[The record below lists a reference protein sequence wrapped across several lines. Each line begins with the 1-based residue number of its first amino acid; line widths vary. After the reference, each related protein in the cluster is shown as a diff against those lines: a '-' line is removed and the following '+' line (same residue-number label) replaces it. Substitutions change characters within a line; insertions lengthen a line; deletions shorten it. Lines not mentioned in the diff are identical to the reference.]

1 MTTDGYMIAA
11 HTTNVF
17 TENHD
22 PDPEYPSTAYD
33 FRLKLLQFTNGF
45 YVPGTPLTAGL
56 TNNAVYWDP
65 SLYTNV
71 NQTHLL
77 WELDPV
83 EVYARPRPVPFSVP
97 LAAPEL
103 AAFAAAKVDVATFQ
117 KYLTTHELALI
128 VSRDVTTRDKADHQQ
143 PFNLNIAGTQHTTIG
158 APGKIY
164 SVAWLQL
171 FQADQLRSFNY
182 GSPGNPGYGRRV
194 LAQYLHDPGVDNPA
208 HAAAP
213 IASVQLGPDGSSAAI
228 VPARRAMTWQ
238 LADTNGVGVVRE
250 RYWLT
255 FAAGEI
261 RTCTSCHGIN
271 ETDQATNSV
280 PTNTPLAL
288 IQLLNYWK
296 TNSTVQSTITTA
308 QGAPYFQMSFVRRP
322 AETGVTYHVQAST
335 NMTSWSDIATYAGTN
350 IVVTTAAKEI
360 SRTGSPNETVVVRD
374 LTGISG
380 RKARYL
386 RVNVTRP

>member
-1 MTTDGYMIAA
+1 MIAA
-11 HTTNVF
+11 HTANQF
-17 TENHD
+17 TEVED
-22 PDPEYPSTAYD
+22 ADPENPSTAYN
-33 FRLKLLQFTNGF
+33 FRLKFLQFTNGF

-65 SLYTNV
+65 NLYTNV
-71 NQTHLL
+71 NQNHLL

-83 EVYARPRPVPFSVP
+83 EVYARTRPVPFSVP
-97 LAAPEL
+97 VAAPEL
-103 AAFAAAKVDVATFQ
+103 AAFAAANVDVAAFQ

-128 VSRDVTTRDKADHQQ
+128 VSRDVTTRDQADHQQ
-143 PFNLNIAGTQHTTIG
+143 PFNLNIAGTSHSTIG
-158 APGKIY
+158 APGKVY
-164 SVAWLQL
+164 SIAWLQL

-182 GSPGNPGYGRRV
+182 GQPGDPGNGRRV

-208 HAAAP
+208 PSAAP

-271 ETDQATNSV
+271 EADQAHGPV
-280 PTNTPLAL
+280 PTNTPIAL

-296 TNSTVQSTITTA
+296 TNTSVQPTVSTSH
-308 QGAPYFQMSFVRRP
+308 GAPYFQISFVRRP
-322 AETGVTYHVQAST
+322 AETGITYHVQAST
-335 NMTSWSDIATYAGTN
+335 NMTAWSDIATYAGTN
-350 IVVTTAAKEI
+350 IVLTASANEI
-360 SRTGSPNETVVVRD
+360 SRTGSPNETVTVRD
-374 LTGISG
+374 MTGMSG
-380 RKARYL
+380 NKARYL